1 MSFPWYDLLVVKS
14 GRCLHL
20 LNSYLQVL
28 SFQSSGIKLGTF
40 KSFNESMTRV
50 AVYISLISLY
60 CLGGNKVKAISSSNL
75 FKISGELSVGAMASF
90 IGYTFTLTFAVQGL
104 VNTFGDLQGAFVAVD
119 RINSVLSRVQV
130 DDSLAYGLERELR
143 QQKAVN
149 DEKYKLFFSN
159 SSTEKNQMHYMSAL
173 KTSSNLFSLA
183 WLGKYTR

>member
-1 MSFPWYDLLVVKS
+1 MFTFAK
-14 GRCLHL
+14 
-20 LNSYLQVL
+20 QVL

-60 CLGGNKVKAISSSNL
+60 CLGGNK
-75 FKISGELSVGAMASF
+75 GELSVGAMASF

>member
-1 MSFPWYDLLVVKS
+1 MGEKRKSQPFVWKFRGFNIAILVTVHYVTILDSLFEIWGKKDGPHETFGTS
-14 GRCLHL
+14 KENYTPFVVFMAAAG
-20 LNSYLQVL
+20 VL
-28 SFQSSGIKLGTF
+28 RAANRSTSSGVKLDIVSRIGT
-40 KSFNESMTRV
+40 STVICME
-50 AVYISLISLY
+50 AL
-60 CLGGNKVKAISSSNL
+60 
-75 FKISGELSVGAMASF
+75 
-90 IGYTFTLTFAVQGL
+90 VQGL